1 MSPAFEARTTATA
14 SSVEACIASRW
25 KSGTRGLSR
34 VKREGAVRLR
44 AQTFFKG
51 VTIGVSVRKDAG
63 KTLVEYFERRIAAP
77 LYETMVRGCLHPDA
91 SDGS

>member
-1 MSPAFEARTTATA
+1 MSPAFEARTSATA

-25 KSGTRGLSR
+25 KSGTRDFNR
-34 VKREGAVRLR
+34 VKKDDAVRLR

-63 KTLVEYFERRIAAP
+63 NTLVEYFERRIADP
-77 LYETMVRGCLHPDA
+77 LYETMVRGCLHPDG
-91 SDGS
+91 SDRS